1 MIIDG
6 NKITPD
12 EGKWLYNGEVC
23 SALVYLGRNDS
34 VDNWA
39 EVDEYIVPVS
49 EGEEATTE
57 EYEEALGRFGV

>member
-1 MIIDG
+1 MIIVG

-12 EGKWLYNGEVC
+12 DGEWLYNGDVC
-23 SALVYLGRNDS
+23 SDLVYLGRNDS

-39 EVDEYIVPVS
+39 EVDEYIEPAS

-57 EYEEALGRFGV
+57 DYEEALGRFGV